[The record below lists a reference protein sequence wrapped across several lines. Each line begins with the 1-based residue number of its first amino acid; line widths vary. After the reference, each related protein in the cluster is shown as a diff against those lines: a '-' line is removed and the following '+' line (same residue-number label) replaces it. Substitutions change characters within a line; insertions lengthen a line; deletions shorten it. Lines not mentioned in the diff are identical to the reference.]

1 MSMTTINKV
10 IERVDAVK
18 PNTFDEEMKTAWLA
32 QLDGMI
38 QKIVMQKDELIEYK
52 YPEDMDRELLVPFP
66 FEDIYVLWLSS
77 KIDFQNQDYDEYNN
91 SAEAFNNLFA
101 DFKKAYIR
109 EHMPKQATEKGYWG
123 W

>member
-91 SAEAFNNLFA
+91 SAEAFNNVFS

-109 EHMPKQATEKGYWG
+109 EHMPKQTAEKGYWG